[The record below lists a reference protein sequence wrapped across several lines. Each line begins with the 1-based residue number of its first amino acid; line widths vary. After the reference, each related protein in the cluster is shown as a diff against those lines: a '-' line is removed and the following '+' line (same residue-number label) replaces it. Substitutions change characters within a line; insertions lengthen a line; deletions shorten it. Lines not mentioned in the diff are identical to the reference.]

1 LVEFGRCDIFCTRRR
16 YTDITTKGPSSSEH
30 FEPASQN
37 SCEHPWLVG
46 ECVWKDAGRFWK
58 AFASV
63 LLARARFARAPAK
76 SFARGRNKPMGG
88 PNKKVTPHSAATL
101 PLKMESSSAT
111 DRVSRPAPPY
121 GATFRYPFQVLQKR
135 FFRQSLRN
143 VHLPPCGGAFRYPA
157 EVGTETILQT
167 ALHGIHTSAV
177 SPR

>member
-1 LVEFGRCDIFCTRRR
+1 MRVEGCRKVLESVCVCAAGAR
-16 YTDITTKGPSSSEH
+16 
-30 FEPASQN
+30 AS
-37 SCEHPWLVG
+37 L
-46 ECVWKDAGRFWK
+46 
-58 AFASV
+58 V
-63 LLARARFARAPAK
+63 LLQSPLPEAET
-76 SFARGRNKPMGG
+76 NQCGG

-143 VHLPPCGGAFRYPA
+143 VHLPLCGGAFRYPA

>member
-1 LVEFGRCDIFCTRRR
+1 MTRRR
-16 YTDITTKGPSSSEH
+16 YTDITTKGPGSSEC
-30 FEPASQN
+30 FEPASQS
-37 SCEHPWLVG
+37 SCERPWLVG

-63 LLARARFARAPAK
+63 LLARARALRSCSCKVLCPRPK
-76 SFARGRNKPMGG
+76 QTNEG
-88 PNKKVTPHSAATL
+88 PNTKVTPHFAATL